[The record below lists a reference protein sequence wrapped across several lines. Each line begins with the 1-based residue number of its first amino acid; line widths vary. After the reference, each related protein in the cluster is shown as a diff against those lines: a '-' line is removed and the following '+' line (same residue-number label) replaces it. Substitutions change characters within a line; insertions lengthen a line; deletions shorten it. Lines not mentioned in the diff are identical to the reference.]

1 MEAESGNL
9 QQQMAGLQSQIDAL
23 SSRVS
28 SLADVV
34 ASPTPGV
41 DWLDEV
47 WLHVPRGGGAGGSV
61 MGNQGRSVPVSGSLL
76 VTTNEDSNVRVL
88 TRLPDD
94 GDESFDGVV
103 EVGVYY
109 V

>member
-9 QQQMAGLQSQIDAL
+9 QQQMAGLQSQLDTL

-28 SLADVV
+28 FLAD
-34 ASPTPGV
+34 AMNSPTPGV

-47 WLHVPRGGGAGGSV
+47 WLHVPRGGGAGNSV

-76 VTTNEDSNVRVL
+76 VTTNKDSNVRVL
-88 TRLPDD
+88 TRSTED
-94 GDESFDGVV
+94 DESYDGVI